1 MALITQDFIVRS
13 GLVVQGTADVS
24 TSTNNSGALQV
35 NSGAGIAGSLVV
47 GSTASIYGPT
57 ILNNTLQANG
67 AATFAGAGTGL
78 TVSNN
83 ALVSGLFTV
92 TNASTFNQVTIGG
105 LLTANGASLF
115 NNSVFVTGTN
125 ILTVG
130 TGAVNF
136 GGTLGVAGVTSITNS
151 TTAATGGTGA
161 LVVTGGTVI
170 GDNLIVKSTAS
181 SSVNTN
187 SNSIYTLGGLGVSKD
202 LSVGGSAVITGNL
215 TVLGTQTIF
224 NSTSTAI
231 QDPVIDIGTNPN
243 DAPLIQNDGYN
254 KGIVLHYYDT
264 ADNHMFLGRNNTTGH
279 LVLRNN
285 IDSGASGVIPNADYI
300 NNGNYATFDLG
311 TLIANDTTNATNTTS
326 GALQV
331 AGGAGIGGNVYI
343 GGNLTAATL
352 TGKNLSAN
360 QLAYA
365 NASGELVTS
374 SALTFNTTTNT
385 LVAKVTTA
393 TNIAGGTVGAIPYQS
408 AAGVTSFVSIGTNGY
423 VLTSNGTNPYWASAS
438 STSVG
443 NADQANYANNLNGG
457 AANYIPYQ
465 SATSS
470 TTFDSHFTYDG
481 STLRTNGL
489 KINDAYTFP
498 TADGSN
504 GYVLQTDGSGN
515 VSWADLAISLSADS
529 GSGNIDISAGDG
541 LSITGGTGIS
551 VSVSGTS
558 YSISSTYS
566 NTDSLQTVTN
576 RGSTTTNAIKVGG
589 LTDTALTHNGGVVY
603 NSGSGTLADSS
614 GLTYDGSGA
623 LTVGTSITITGSG
636 NLALGGGNITGA
648 NNITA
653 TGTVQAGFVKPTN
666 LTSGR
671 VTYYNGTSLVDNSG
685 FTFDGTTLTAPKAV
699 ISNTTNATASTGSGA
714 LQVAGGAGIAKD
726 LWIGGDLNVD
736 GTIYLKGVGLDT
748 VSASTGTFVDVNVTG
763 SGTALNVTNNA
774 VVGGT
779 LTATNLVVTGN
790 FSYTGTTS
798 LTNLSATNFTAT
810 NITATN
816 LVVNGTSILGTAT
829 VTSLYD
835 NGNATIGANLLVS
848 GISTFTGAITVLDT
862 TQSSSTTSGSI
873 TTAGG
878 VGVAKNITAG
888 GTVTA
893 SGAIKTLDTTQ
904 SSSTSSGSIVASGG
918 LGVALNATIGGT
930 ITNLDAT
937 NSTSTSSGSIVTAG
951 GIGAAKN
958 IVAGGTITTLDTTN
972 STSTLTGALVIG
984 GGIGVGKN
992 VNVGG
997 TLTVGPTAASSV
1009 VPALYSN
1016 NILLASYTSPTITG
1030 TTTANLDTFSS
1041 TTYRT
1046 ARYVVQ
1052 IVDGSNIHVTEILLF
1067 HDGTDVYINEYGT
1080 SYNNGLR
1087 GSFSATLSSNT
1098 ITLTF
1103 TPSPSATAMTIKV
1116 VRMGITA

>member
-1 MALITQDFIVRS
+1 
-13 GLVVQGTADVS
+13 
-24 TSTNNSGALQV
+24 
-35 NSGAGIAGSLVV
+35 
-47 GSTASIYGPT
+47 
-57 ILNNTLQANG
+57 
-67 AATFAGAGTGL
+67 
-78 TVSNN
+78 
-83 ALVSGLFTV
+83 
-92 TNASTFNQVTIGG
+92 
-105 LLTANGASLF
+105 
-115 NNSVFVTGTN
+115 
-125 ILTVG
+125 
-130 TGAVNF
+130 
-136 GGTLGVAGVTSITNS
+136 
-151 TTAATGGTGA
+151 
-161 LVVTGGTVI
+161 
-170 GDNLIVKSTAS
+170 
-181 SSVNTN
+181 
-187 SNSIYTLGGLGVSKD
+187 
-202 LSVGGSAVITGNL
+202 
-215 TVLGTQTIF
+215 
-224 NSTSTAI
+224 
-231 QDPVIDIGTNPN
+231 
-243 DAPLIQNDGYN
+243 
-254 KGIVLHYYDT
+254 
-264 ADNHMFLGRNNTTGH
+264 
-279 LVLRNN
+279 
-285 IDSGASGVIPNADYI
+285 
-300 NNGNYATFDLG
+300 
-311 TLIANDTTNATNTTS
+311 
-326 GALQV
+326 
-331 AGGAGIGGNVYI
+331 
-343 GGNLTAATL
+343 
-352 TGKNLSAN
+352 
-360 QLAYA
+360 
-365 NASGELVTS
+365 
-374 SALTFNTTTNT
+374 
-385 LVAKVTTA
+385 
-393 TNIAGGTVGAIPYQS
+393 
-408 AAGVTSFVSIGTNGY
+408 
-423 VLTSNGTNPYWASAS
+423 
-438 STSVG
+438 
-443 NADQANYANNLNGG
+443 
-457 AANYIPYQ
+457 
-465 SATSS
+465 
-470 TTFDSHFTYDG
+470 
-481 STLRTNGL
+481 
-489 KINDAYTFP
+489 
-498 TADGSN
+498 
-504 GYVLQTDGSGN
+504 
-515 VSWADLAISLSADS
+515 
-529 GSGNIDISAGDG
+529 
-541 LSITGGTGIS
+541 
-551 VSVSGTS
+551 
-558 YSISSTYS
+558 
-566 NTDSLQTVTN
+566 
-576 RGSTTTNAIKVGG
+576 
-589 LTDTALTHNGGVVY
+589 
-603 NSGSGTLADSS
+603 
-614 GLTYDGSGA
+614 
-623 LTVGTSITITGSG
+623 
-636 NLALGGGNITGA
+636 LALGGGNITGA